1 MVKCNQRLNIWIKS
15 VFLRAENIL
24 VGKSYISAQVILPTP
39 IFPQERLYP
48 MYNQT

>member
-1 MVKCNQRLNIWIKS
+1 MNEIC
-15 VFLRAENIL
+15 FLRVENIL
-24 VGKSYISAQVILPTP
+24 VGKSYISAQVIFSTP